1 MTMVNHQ
8 TGKRTELRWSD
19 YVFANGFT
27 ERDFDQRSL
36 QNAR

>member
-1 MTMVNHQ
+1 MVNHQ
-8 TGKRTELRWSD
+8 TGKATSLEWKD
-19 YVFANGFT
+19 YQFGNGYS